1 MRVQNQQD
9 SFTGRLDLRAEQARD
24 RSHRV
29 SGVSYR
35 SQDMDIAEFDD
46 LAAIDNQI
54 VAKDNPDSWLWPEDP
69 FKLDSESHIEIAKS
83 FWDDLTQNDE
93 EIFASTPPIA
103 DERESSPSY
112 FAECSQES
120 DSISPA
126 NCDAENC
133 GRVKRRRML
142 HFSGTGEECVPA
154 SSPAFESG
162 AANDPPFVSCVNS
175 LDSETDEFLMP
186 APSSPSNIWCPKNAS
201 EEAGKSTDDKWLSKC
216 LEHKEPNSPSV
227 QSKIMVR
234 SAYHSEAS
242 GMSVQSSPSSEGEVL
257 QGPLTPFSKGSTP
270 GWRPSPLTR
279 FRVKATPVAY
289 PFNLVKPNSAHGD
302 VTLSDINQ
310 RIKSPSPRPSRRLPP
325 REEQKSPAQSGSG
338 LSGKAVVA
346 CTKITT
352 EGNGTITIMRTR
364 G

>member
-1 MRVQNQQD
+1 MEIPN
-9 SFTGRLDLRAEQARD
+9 
-24 RSHRV
+24 
-29 SGVSYR
+29 
-35 SQDMDIAEFDD
+35 FDELPD
-46 LAAIDNQI
+46 IDNQTI
-54 VAKDNPDSWLWPEDP
+54 AKDNPDSWLWPEDP

-93 EIFASTPPIA
+93 EIFASTPPIV

-120 DSISPA
+120 ESTSPTSYA
-126 NCDAENC
+126 AENC
-133 GRVKRRRML
+133 GRIKRRRML

-154 SSPAFESG
+154 ASPAFESG
-162 AANDPPFVSCVNS
+162 SANDSTFVSSIVS
-175 LDSETDEFLMP
+175 DTDKFLMP
-186 APSSPSNIWCPKNAS
+186 VPSSPSNIWYSKDVVS
-201 EEAGKSTDDKWLSKC
+201 EEAGNPEEAVKGTDNKWLSKC
-216 LEHKEPNSPSV
+216 LEDKEPHSPPE
-227 QSKIMVR
+227 QSKIVVR
-234 SAYHSEAS
+234 SVNRSEAS
-242 GMSVQSSPSSEGEVL
+242 GLSTQSSPSPSSEGEVL

-289 PFNLVKPNSAHGD
+289 PFNLLKPNSAHGD

-310 RIKSPSPRPSRRLPP
+310 RIKSPSPRPTRRLPSK
-325 REEQKSPAQSGSG
+325 EEQNSPSQSASG

-346 CTKITT
+346 CTKIHT